1 MDEITVISK
10 TQNDPNSRI
19 RQARRRWKCQMRDT
33 KVLETFLKNNYKK
46 IKEMSLFRHLK
57 KEVNAGANGTQDYI
71 IKKGINKDKVA
82 KK

>member
-1 MDEITVISK
+1 MS
-10 TQNDPNSRI
+10 
-19 RQARRRWKCQMRDT
+19 DT
-33 KVLETFLKNNYKK
+33 KVIVTFLKNNYKK
-46 IKEMSLFRHLK
+46 TKEMSLFSHLK

>member
-1 MDEITVISK
+1 MELL
-10 TQNDPNSRI
+10 
-19 RQARRRWKCQMRDT
+19 MRDT

-57 KEVNAGANGTQDYI
+57 KEVNAGANGTQDY
-71 IKKGINKDKVA
+71 KKGINKDKVA